1 MDELTNKVLNDYK
14 LLLTKIQINE
24 INIRKAGFINN
35 SCISYIYSYLLHCI
49 ENIDIFT
56 KEELNYI
63 HTTINTILYG
73 NKI

>member
-14 LLLTKIQINE
+14 LLLAKIQINE
-24 INIRKAGFINN
+24 INIKKTGFINN
-35 SCISYIYSYLLHCI
+35 SCISYIHSYLLHCM
-49 ENIDIFT
+49 ENIDIFN

-63 HTTINTILYG
+63 HVTINNILYG